1 MARAC
6 DRLHIQMKREVVFLT
21 TKKPFGDR
29 FIKSNRSPDL
39 SQQTGGEKTKKHSAD
54 KHSTE
59 QRRKNP
65 RPAQAKGTTASTQ
78 SNAAGRTTAPK
89 IQYRPKPTNLAV
101 ASPSKPVTPKTTT
114 HWGEVAEWYDKH
126 VGEEGSDYHQEV
138 ILPGV
143 MRLLELGKLAPEK
156 PQILD
161 IACGQGVLC
170 RALAKAGCQV
180 TGIDAAA
187 ELIAVALRRNA
198 TDRLPIEYRIG
209 DATKIIDGIGK
220 TDDSFKVNSLD
231 AVTIV
236 LSIQNMNPLSP
247 IWHAVWA
254 LLKPKGRMVVVMM
267 HPCFRVPQHS
277 AWQWDQQIGE
287 QHRLVRQYLRSTEI
301 GITTHPGDAARG
313 LGSSTTTHFHRP
325 LQSYVNTMGNAGLY
339 VDHIEEWTS
348 HRTDQP
354 SAKKAALDKAR
365 KEIPLFMAIRARKL

>member
-1 MARAC
+1 M
-6 DRLHIQMKREVVFLT
+6 
-21 TKKPFGDR
+21 
-29 FIKSNRSPDL
+29 
-39 SQQTGGEKTKKHSAD
+39 
-54 KHSTE
+54 
-59 QRRKNP
+59 
-65 RPAQAKGTTASTQ
+65 
-78 SNAAGRTTAPK
+78 
-89 IQYRPKPTNLAV
+89 
-101 ASPSKPVTPKTTT
+101 
-114 HWGEVAEWYDKH
+114 
-126 VGEEGSDYHQEV
+126 
-138 ILPGV
+138 
-143 MRLLELGKLAPEK
+143 
-156 PQILD
+156 
-161 IACGQGVLC
+161 
-170 RALAKAGCQV
+170 
-180 TGIDAAA
+180 
-187 ELIAVALRRNA
+187 RRNA

-220 TDDSFKVNSLD
+220 TEDSFKVNSLD

-277 AWQWDQQIGE
+277 AWQWDQHIGE